1 MKKNFKSRKNSF
13 CVTFFPKFCCCLF
26 GLVLFIMPAS
36 LFAQG
41 SITVNGV
48 VTDDASGEVLPGV
61 NIIVKGTAQGTMSD
75 FDGNYTI
82 TANSNA
88 ILVFSF
94 IGYQNQEIPVENR
107 NTINVALAESSFNMD
122 EVVVIGYGQ
131 RTKGSLTG
139 AVGTTTGKVLEQ
151 APTSNMQQALQG
163 RIPGLIITDRGGAP
177 GDESVNILIR
187 GSSSLNDNNPLVVIN
202 GVPRT
207 MDDFKYLS
215 SSDIESVSIL
225 KDAAAAIYGARAANG
240 VILVQTKEGRKGE
253 AQFRLNTQYR
263 FNQVTQKSNYMN
275 SLQRATYEN
284 EGAGY
289 SGFSSLPWSNEQIE
303 HFRLDDDP
311 LYPNT
316 NWFDEIVKP
325 SATEMQTNLS
335 YSGSSDKTQ
344 YYVSIDH
351 LKKEGLLTSND
362 LNFKQWQATTNF
374 SVQVTKDLKLGTN
387 LRYATSRRK
396 EPRLNNPYSSS
407 LVGQEPW
414 LIPRWP
420 NGLLGTAGEGGVP
433 LAQIH
438 RDLAGKKDYWK
449 DDLYMQFDVDYDMSW
464 LTKGLKVIGYAA
476 FDRSF
481 FRQSNLTS
489 PYTFYTF
496 NPVTDE
502 YTGNIN
508 DPAQNFV
515 TLDVAKGSG
524 GLDFLNV
531 KLDYKNNFGLH
542 HIAAF
547 AAFEQNQTF
556 SHLIS
561 GSRRNLPNA
570 SQPYLWAG
578 DSGSMRNNEQY
589 FETARMNYFG
599 SLHYKYDSKYLLDF
613 TLRRD
618 GSYNFP
624 KDGRFGVFP
633 GVSAGYVISK
643 ESFMNGS
650 RSWLDHLKLRVSY
663 AKMGSD
669 NTASFQ
675 YLNSYGYGWAIPF
688 GTTPVLV
695 NGYQPYTVIQ
705 EGPDQGDQVRIPSAN
720 PTITWETSFQQNY
733 GLDLVVLNG
742 KLDLSVDY
750 FVQKRRDM
758 LLPSDVTV
766 PQYTA
771 INMPDL
777 NFGKVDN
784 RGIEFALNYK
794 DKIGDVNIFGGLN
807 FTYAKN
813 EILEIAEPTNVPEW
827 RKQEG
832 SVIGSYNNLYDAI
845 GIYSS
850 IEEVNS
856 TPHFDGAIPG
866 DVIFRDVDGDG
877 KITGNDRI
885 RVDESIITEI
895 QYGFNLGAEYKGFSI
910 DVLFNGQ
917 ANATVNMYGEDFKF
931 TDYIFERRWTPQNTN
946 ALYPRSYA
954 LDDTRHT
961 PSTFWLKDASYLRL
975 KNVSIAYDLPKS
987 LISKLKL
994 SSVNVFVQGRN
1005 LMVWDNIKEY
1015 DFDPEGGGGISPY
1028 PQTRTFSIGTTIN
1041 F

>member
-1 MKKNFKSRKNSF
+1 MRE
-13 CVTFFPKFCCCLF
+13 
-26 GLVLFIMPAS
+26 PA
-36 LFAQG
+36 
-41 SITVNGV
+41 
-48 VTDDASGEVLPGV
+48 
-61 NIIVKGTAQGTMSD
+61 
-75 FDGNYTI
+75 
-82 TANSNA
+82 
-88 ILVFSF
+88 
-94 IGYQNQEIPVENR
+94 
-107 NTINVALAESSFNMD
+107 
-122 EVVVIGYGQ
+122 
-131 RTKGSLTG
+131 
-139 AVGTTTGKVLEQ
+139 
-151 APTSNMQQALQG
+151 
-163 RIPGLIITDRGGAP
+163 
-177 GDESVNILIR
+177 
-187 GSSSLNDNNPLVVIN
+187 
-202 GVPRT
+202 
-207 MDDFKYLS
+207 
-215 SSDIESVSIL
+215 
-225 KDAAAAIYGARAANG
+225 
-240 VILVQTKEGRKGE
+240 
-253 AQFRLNTQYR
+253 
-263 FNQVTQKSNYMN
+263 
-275 SLQRATYEN
+275 
-284 EGAGY
+284 
-289 SGFSSLPWSNEQIE
+289 
-303 HFRLDDDP
+303 DDP
-311 LYPNT
+311 PT
-316 NWFDEIVKP
+316 
-325 SATEMQTNLS
+325 
-335 YSGSSDKTQ
+335 
-344 YYVSIDH
+344 
-351 LKKEGLLTSND
+351 
-362 LNFKQWQATTNF
+362 
-374 SVQVTKDLKLGTN
+374 
-387 LRYATSRRK
+387 
-396 EPRLNNPYSSS
+396 
-407 LVGQEPW
+407 
-414 LIPRWP
+414 
-420 NGLLGTAGEGGVP
+420 
-433 LAQIH
+433 
-438 RDLAGKKDYWK
+438 
-449 DDLYMQFDVDYDMSW
+449 
-464 LTKGLKVIGYAA
+464 
-476 FDRSF
+476 
-481 FRQSNLTS
+481 
-489 PYTFYTF
+489 
-496 NPVTDE
+496 
-502 YTGNIN
+502 
-508 DPAQNFV
+508 
-515 TLDVAKGSG
+515 
-524 GLDFLNV
+524 
-531 KLDYKNNFGLH
+531 
-542 HIAAF
+542 
-547 AAFEQNQTF
+547 AFE
-556 SHLIS
+556 
-561 GSRRNLPNA
+561 
-570 SQPYLWAG
+570 
-578 DSGSMRNNEQY
+578 
-589 FETARMNYFG
+589 
-599 SLHYKYDSKYLLDF
+599 
-613 TLRRD
+613 
-618 GSYNFP
+618 
-624 KDGRFGVFP
+624 
-633 GVSAGYVISK
+633 
-643 ESFMNGS
+643 
-650 RSWLDHLKLRVSY
+650 
-663 AKMGSD
+663 
-669 NTASFQ
+669 
-675 YLNSYGYGWAIPF
+675 PF

-705 EGPDQGDQVRIPSAN
+705 EGEDAGDQVRIPSAN

-885 RVDESIITEI
+885 RVDESIIPEI

>member
-1 MKKNFKSRKNSF
+1 
-13 CVTFFPKFCCCLF
+13 
-26 GLVLFIMPAS
+26 
-36 LFAQG
+36 
-41 SITVNGV
+41 
-48 VTDDASGEVLPGV
+48 
-61 NIIVKGTAQGTMSD
+61 
-75 FDGNYTI
+75 
-82 TANSNA
+82 
-88 ILVFSF
+88 
-94 IGYQNQEIPVENR
+94 
-107 NTINVALAESSFNMD
+107 MD

-225 KDAAAAIYGARAANG
+225 NDAAAAIYGARAANG

-303 HFRLDDDP
+303 HFRLDVDP

-524 GLDFLNV
+524 
-531 KLDYKNNFGLH
+531 
-542 HIAAF
+542 
-547 AAFEQNQTF
+547 
-556 SHLIS
+556 
-561 GSRRNLPNA
+561 
-570 SQPYLWAG
+570 
-578 DSGSMRNNEQY
+578 
-589 FETARMNYFG
+589 
-599 SLHYKYDSKYLLDF
+599 
-613 TLRRD
+613 
-618 GSYNFP
+618 
-624 KDGRFGVFP
+624 
-633 GVSAGYVISK
+633 
-643 ESFMNGS
+643 
-650 RSWLDHLKLRVSY
+650 
-663 AKMGSD
+663 
-669 NTASFQ
+669 
-675 YLNSYGYGWAIPF
+675 
-688 GTTPVLV
+688 
-695 NGYQPYTVIQ
+695 
-705 EGPDQGDQVRIPSAN
+705 
-720 PTITWETSFQQNY
+720 
-733 GLDLVVLNG
+733 
-742 KLDLSVDY
+742 
-750 FVQKRRDM
+750 
-758 LLPSDVTV
+758 
-766 PQYTA
+766 
-771 INMPDL
+771 
-777 NFGKVDN
+777 
-784 RGIEFALNYK
+784 
-794 DKIGDVNIFGGLN
+794 
-807 FTYAKN
+807 
-813 EILEIAEPTNVPEW
+813 
-827 RKQEG
+827 
-832 SVIGSYNNLYDAI
+832 
-845 GIYSS
+845 
-850 IEEVNS
+850 
-856 TPHFDGAIPG
+856 
-866 DVIFRDVDGDG
+866 
-877 KITGNDRI
+877 
-885 RVDESIITEI
+885 
-895 QYGFNLGAEYKGFSI
+895 
-910 DVLFNGQ
+910 
-917 ANATVNMYGEDFKF
+917 
-931 TDYIFERRWTPQNTN
+931 
-946 ALYPRSYA
+946 
-954 LDDTRHT
+954 
-961 PSTFWLKDASYLRL
+961 
-975 KNVSIAYDLPKS
+975 
-987 LISKLKL
+987 
-994 SSVNVFVQGRN
+994 
-1005 LMVWDNIKEY
+1005 
-1015 DFDPEGGGGISPY
+1015 
-1028 PQTRTFSIGTTIN
+1028 
-1041 F
+1041 